1 MKVIAT
7 TGRED
12 VAVVYIVEYPDGRLL
27 ECVESIQPPSPREEK
42 WVLLV
47 STMFGC
53 PVGCAMCDAGGHYEG
68 KVSAEQIFDQLD
80 FLVTRRFPD
89 KCIPSR
95 QFKIQFARM
104 GEPALNS
111 ALLEVLD
118 ALPTRYYAPGLMP
131 SVSTIAPA
139 SAAPFFERLL
149 AIKRRHY
156 SGGRFQFQFS
166 LHTTDQAQR
175 DQIIPVKKWSFS
187 QMAEYGERFYQP
199 GDRKITL
206 NFALAQGNQLDPQV
220 LLEHFTPHHYLI
232 KITPLNPTY
241 RARENLLA
249 TYIDPCQPN
258 EQDRLVEAL
267 RQAGY
272 EVILSI
278 GEVEENAIG
287 SNCGQYL
294 RRHLNAAERLEDGY
308 CYEVSQAV
316 NAQSAIFPGV

>member
-1 MKVIAT
+1 MKIVAS

-27 ECVESIQPPSPREEK
+27 ECVESLQPPLPREEK
-42 WVLLV
+42 WVLLI

-68 KVSAEQIFDQLD
+68 KVSAEQIFAQLD
-80 FLVTRRFPD
+80 FLVTQRFPD
-89 KCIPSR
+89 RHIPSR

-104 GEPALNS
+104 GEPALNA
-111 ALLEVLD
+111 ALLEVLE
-118 ALPTRYYAPGLMP
+118 ALPTRYQAPGLMP
-131 SVSTIAPA
+131 SLSTIAPA
-139 SAAPFFERLL
+139 SAASFFERLL
-149 AIKRRHY
+149 EIKRRHY
-156 SGGRFQFQFS
+156 SGGHFQFQFS
-166 LHTTDQAQR
+166 LHTTDQILR

-187 QMAEYGERFYQP
+187 QMAEYGRRFYQP

-206 NFALAQGNQLDPQV
+206 NFALAQGNPLDPQV
-220 LLEHFTPHHYLI
+220 LLEYFTPENFLV

-241 RARENLLA
+241 RARENQLA
-249 TYIDPCQPN
+249 SYIDPCQPD

-267 RQAGY
+267 RRAGY

-308 CYEVSQAV
+308 CYEVMEKH
-316 NAQSAIFPGV
+316 